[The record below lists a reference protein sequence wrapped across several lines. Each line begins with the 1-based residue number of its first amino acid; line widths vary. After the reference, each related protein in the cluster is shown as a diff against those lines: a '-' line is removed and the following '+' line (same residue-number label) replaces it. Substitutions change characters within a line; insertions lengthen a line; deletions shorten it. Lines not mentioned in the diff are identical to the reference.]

1 MKAPLENKKQFLDRS
16 AVVNLVR
23 KWGDT
28 NADGI
33 LSPECQIFSDPHLEG
48 LIGYRLEAGNAVVFG
63 DPVCAEADKPK
74 LAQAFQQYCRIR
86 KIGVVYLIVSEEF
99 ANWAVQNLDSV
110 LLEFA
115 EKFVLNPLSNPVDHA
130 GSKAGIVRNRVKRAL
145 REGALVQEY
154 SGDNLTIEKAI
165 QEVATTWQ
173 KERQGP
179 QVYLAD
185 FTLFNDQLGKRWFYA
200 KQGEKIVGII
210 MLNEL
215 QIHNGWH
222 LNNVMI
228 TKDAPHGISEL
239 LVISTLQ
246 ALAKEKCQ
254 SITIGPIP
262 AEQLGKISGLSGF
275 SETITRWIYQ
285 LAKRVFRLGGRD
297 VFWKKFQPEIY
308 PSYLLFTEKN
318 LSYASIK
325 SLLKALNAH
334 V

>member
-1 MKAPLENKKQFLDRS
+1 MKTPLENKKQLLDRD
-16 AVVNLVR
+16 AVVSLVR
-23 KWGDT
+23 QWGGT

-33 LSPECQIFSDPHLEG
+33 LSPECQIFSYPDIEG
-48 LIGYRLEAGNAVVFG
+48 LIGYRLEGPNAVVFG
-63 DPVCAEADKPK
+63 DPVCAEADKPE
-74 LAQAFQQYCRIR
+74 LAKAFQQYCRIR
-86 KIGVVYLIVSEEF
+86 KIGVVYLIVSEKF
-99 ANWAVQNLDSV
+99 ANWAAQNLDSV

-115 EKFVLNPLSNPVDHA
+115 ENFVLNPLSNPVDHA

-145 REGALVQEY
+145 TEGALVEEY

-165 QEVATTWQ
+165 QAVATTWQ

-185 FTLFNDQLGKRWFYA
+185 FTLFNDRLGKRWFYA

-210 MLNEL
+210 MLNQL
-215 QIHNGWH
+215 QVHKGWH

-246 ALAKEKCQ
+246 ALAKENCQ
-254 SITIGPIP
+254 FVIIGPVP

-275 SETITRWIYQ
+275 SETIIRWIYQ
-285 LAKRVFRLGGRD
+285 LAKRVFHLGGRA
-297 VFWKKFQPEIY
+297 VFWKKFQPEIDPY
-308 PSYLLFTEKN
+308 YLLFPEKN